1 MTRPPI
7 TRLQFLGYL
16 LCPPLYV
23 MLVLMVGEALLSA
36 LTTYLV
42 IQAGRD
48 VAADAFLTRDLLW
61 ILAAQSASYAAGA
74 ASWYFAE
81 LAGFR
86 AFGRYMMQFA
96 RNNREHTRLLAEKA
110 AREQV
115 EPFLTG
121 TTFLNIFNMMYELE
135 SQLKLL
141 LGIVF
146 NALVLGMEI
155 DAGLPSAYAAVFA
168 LLMTLQWVLRKR
180 VAGVY
185 LENQRQNNRVI
196 AHGYTAWDNVF
207 SGNPYNLHLWLHG
220 FKDKLRDCLRAQIS
234 AIMAREGLSAAGG
247 IIGLA
252 IVFLTMTAV
261 ASHNAG
267 DTELLIAL
275 AATLPRQ
282 IEMTNNV
289 HEFASGWNDVLAMW
303 TRIGGIVENMQPVA
317 DPHFDN
323 RIKFD
328 RLVLR
333 DHGETK
339 VCGSVKDAMAVVL
352 GAPAGRVVVRG
363 ANGSG
368 KSTLLAAL
376 KSEIKNHAYYWPT
389 NDRLSFRFTAAA
401 KLDEPEEHFD
411 DDEEAEVKPRIASA
425 QPPGFSSGE
434 RQLKSLQEI
443 VAYTDAAI
451 YLLDE
456 WDANLDSTNR
466 AAADALVESLARRA
480 RVVEIS
486 HRDRV

>member
-1 MTRPPI
+1 MTRPAI

-23 MLVLMVGEALLSA
+23 MLILMVGEAVLSA
-36 LTTYLV
+36 TTTYLV

-48 VAADAFLTRDLLW
+48 VAAEAFLTKDLLW
-61 ILAAQSASYAAGA
+61 ILAAQSASYVAGA
-74 ASWYFAE
+74 LSWFFAE
-81 LAGFR
+81 QAGFR

-96 RNNREHTRLLAEKA
+96 RDNREHTRLLSDKV

-115 EPFLTG
+115 EPFLTS
-121 TTFLNIFNMMYELE
+121 TTFTNIFNIMYELE

-141 LGIVF
+141 LGLLF
-146 NALVLGMEI
+146 NAAVLGMEI
-155 DAGLPSAYAAVFA
+155 DAGLPAAYGAVFA
-168 LLMTLQWVLRKR
+168 ILMALQWTLRRR

-207 SGNPYNLHLWLHG
+207 SGNRYNLHLWLRG
-220 FKDKLRDCLRAQIS
+220 FKQKLRDCLRAQIA
-234 AIMAREGLSAAGG
+234 AIMAREGLSAFGG
-247 IIGLA
+247 ILGLA
-252 IVFLTMTAV
+252 VVFVTMTVV
-261 ASHNAG
+261 AARNAG

-282 IEMTNNV
+282 IEMTNHV

-317 DPHFDN
+317 DAHFDE

-333 DHGETK
+333 DREGAH
-339 VCGSVKDAMAVVL
+339 VCSSVPEAMKLVL
-352 GAPAGRVVVRG
+352 AQPAGRINVRG
-363 ANGSG
+363 GNGTG

-376 KSEIKNHAYYWPT
+376 KAEIKNRAYYWPT
-389 NDRLSFRFTAAA
+389 NDRLAFQFTAAA
-401 KLDEPEEHFD
+401 QLDEPEDYFG
-411 DDEEAEVKPRIASA
+411 DDEDEVRPKLVSG

-434 RQLKSLQEI
+434 RQLKSLEEI
-443 VAYTDAAI
+443 VTYTDAAI

-456 WDANLDSTNR
+456 WDANLDATNR
-466 AAADALVESLARRA
+466 AAADALVDKLARRA

-486 HRDRV
+486 HRDRA